1 MLLAVTSVSMASR
14 KRRRYLK
21 NRLMLGS
28 EAMYHDANSII
39 DQVTNRAIGRNV
51 VEYVSNIR
59 LILILKFVMSIQ
71 WRLVVVNSIP

>member
-1 MLLAVTSVSMASR
+1 MASR

-39 DQVTNRAIGRNV
+39 DHVTNSAIGRNV

-59 LILILKFVMSIQ
+59 LILMLKFVMFIQ